1 MNRKNKNGYVAIG
14 VIAVLIL
21 AYLMLNS
28 NTLSFAGTN
37 GLLPAPTLTVVP
49 SMINGTILP
58 LPPLY
63 NAFALSGVENNN
75 LSYVG
80 TPLSASFDIPISSA
94 NVTSQS
100 GNTAVNTQC
109 ETFVFD
115 NTTSQIVQNTAV
127 QTVSTT
133 SYSSSETYTPS
144 ATGVYVFGAVC
155 QTATTSFNIANNTW
169 SAWSVP
175 KIGGQKELFA
185 TKVVEPATP
194 PPPPQFNL
202 SQFISQIVTDITSF
216 LSSLGI

>member
-100 GNTAVNTQC
+100 GNNAVNTQC
-109 ETFVFD
+109 ESFVFD
-115 NTTSQIVQNTAV
+115 NTTSQIVQSSAV
-127 QTVSTT
+127 KVVSTT
-133 SYSSSETYTPS
+133 SYSSSENYTPLS
-144 ATGVYVFGAVC
+144 TGIYVFGAIC
-155 QTATTSFNIANNTW
+155 QTSTTSFNIANDTW

-175 KIGGQKELFA
+175 KVGGQKELFA

-202 SQFISQIVTDITSF
+202 SQFISQIINDITGF